1 MRKPTSNDQ
10 TEWWI
15 KREVKKILATTEW
28 SFWMPAADIYGRNG
42 ISDFIC
48 VKKHKLFMVIETKY
62 DDVVTTSQFVFLTAI
77 HDAGHYAFL
86 VDETN
91 IDELQV
97 MLTKLEVISHGVL
110 QTPSLD
116 KFMKWQT
123 QNPIIDIRINKE
135 GKKP

>member
-10 TEWWI
+10 TEWWV
-15 KREVKKILATTEW
+15 KKEVKKILTTTGW

-48 VKKHKLFMVIETKY
+48 VKKPKLFMVIETKY
-62 DDVVTTSQFVFLTAI
+62 DDVVTTPQFVFLTAI

-91 IDELQV
+91 ISELQAL
-97 MLTKLEVISHGVL
+97 LTTL
-110 QTPSLD
+110 PSNAIYR
-116 KFMKWQT
+116 FMKWQN
-123 QNPIIDIRINKE
+123 QNPVVDIRINKE